1 MKRTLSL
8 ILALAL
14 ALSLAACGKKDDNSG
29 AADAPA
35 DSLTI
40 LNKVWESYTDD
51 EKFPAAGGDYEH
63 AADNAPGAFDPSD
76 ADNLSY
82 MLSVPTDDAS
92 LIDDAASL
100 MHMMNM
106 NTFTCGALRT
116 ASADD
121 AAKLASDLR
130 DAIQAKQWMCG
141 FPDKLVIATLGNYVV
156 SVYGDE
162 ELVNTFRDKLLAAYS
177 DASVVY
183 DEAIDGGDGDW
194 SGEVSIDG
202 PAALSPVA

>member
-63 AADNAPGAFDPSD
+63 AVDNAPGAFDPSD